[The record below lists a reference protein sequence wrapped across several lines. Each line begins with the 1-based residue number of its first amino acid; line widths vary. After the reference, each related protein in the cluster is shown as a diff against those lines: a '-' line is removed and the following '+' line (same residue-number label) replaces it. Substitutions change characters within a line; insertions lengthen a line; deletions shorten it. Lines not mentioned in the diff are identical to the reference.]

1 MSRMQRDKG
10 KRGELQLCQFLTDH
24 GHPAERSQQY
34 CGNVDAADIFCKSL
48 PFHIEVKR
56 TECLS
61 LYPAMQQAV
70 NDAGEGS
77 VPLVAHRRNRRE
89 WLAILRLDDLLEL
102 LK

>member
-1 MSRMQRDKG
+1 MNSRDKG
-10 KRGELQLCQFLTDH
+10 KRGELELSHFLTGH
-24 GHPAERSQQY
+24 GHPARRGQQY
-34 CGNVDAADIFCKSL
+34 SGSPDSPDVICKSL
-48 PFHIEVKR
+48 PFHFEVKR

-70 NDAGEGS
+70 NDDGEGS
-77 VPLVAHRRNRRE
+77 VPLVAHRRNKRE

>member
-1 MSRMQRDKG
+1 MNSRDKG
-10 KRGELQLCQFLTDH
+10 KRGELELSHFLTDH
-24 GHPAERSQQY
+24 GHPARRGQQFS
-34 CGNVDAADIFCKSL
+34 GGPESPDVICKSL

-56 TECLS
+56 TESLS

-77 VPLVAHRRNRRE
+77 VPLVAHRRNKRE

>member
-1 MSRMQRDKG
+1 MNSRDKG
-10 KRGELQLCQFLTDH
+10 KRGELELSHFLTDH
-24 GHPAERSQQY
+24 GHPARRGQQFS
-34 CGNVDAADIFCKSL
+34 GGPDSPDVICKSL
-48 PFHIEVKR
+48 PFHFEVKR

-61 LYPAMQQAV
+61 LYPAMQQAA

-77 VPLVAHRRNRRE
+77 VPMVIHRRNRRE

>member
-1 MSRMQRDKG
+1 MNSRDKG
-10 KRGELQLCQFLTDH
+10 KRGELELSHFLTEH
-24 GHPAERSQQY
+24 GFPARRGQQFS
-34 CGNVDAADIFCKSL
+34 GSPDSPDVICKSL
-48 PFHIEVKR
+48 PFHFEVKR